1 MGVAGWVC
9 SQGWGGLCSLGV
21 WNGTVLKNKVQTTQ
35 WRSVWK
41 LQGEVLCN
49 VLKFYP
55 VRSSNRLI
63 RKGPVFLPFAPRKW
77 PKNRMDVHRVCSVFG
92 RLKCIWDLG
101 LSMSFSSEEFDFGLI
116 IFFWWMT
123 RIWVSW
129 VSAVLYTKGVNRPLE
144 SVSWVGGG
152 SSVWPWEL
160 SPCASV
166 LWPKQAGGLQRA
178 ALGLAAVL
186 ARVVCLPLLLCN
198 PCVCH
203 PEAGVK
209 PPYSELMALSG
220 VGPTVGM
227 LRDPFPAHHPVLL
240 PQNSL
245 GPFSYLS
252 PVPCLL
258 T

>member
-21 WNGTVLKNKVQTTQ
+21 WNGTVMKNKVQTTQ

-144 SVSWVGGG
+144 SVLSGRWQQCLTLGAESLCFCAVTKAGRRVAEG
-152 SSVWPWEL
+152 STGTGC
-160 SPCASV
+160 SPRS
-166 LWPKQAGGLQRA
+166 G
-178 ALGLAAVL
+178 
-186 ARVVCLPLLLCN
+186 CLPA
-198 PCVCH
+198 P
-203 PEAGVK
+203 
-209 PPYSELMALSG
+209 SAL
-220 VGPTVGM
+220 
-227 LRDPFPAHHPVLL
+227 
-240 PQNSL
+240 
-245 GPFSYLS
+245 
-252 PVPCLL
+252 
-258 T
+258 